1 METRK
6 VIKINEKSLTLQLPL
21 FLRQR
26 LQLLHRLPRRLTLQL
41 IRSPLSNILG
51 PEITEEPLKHILN
64 DPATAVVEDHENCQ
78 RSFEFH
84 AEGNE
89 AQFFVHFG
97 DELGGA
103 GEGHAR
109 CGHKTPVHGFVFAD
123 GLAEGTALVVDGEG

>member
-21 FLRQR
+21 FLRQC

-41 IRSPLSNILG
+41 IRSPLSNILR
-51 PEITEEPLKHILN
+51 PEITEEPLQHILN
-64 DPATAVVEDHENCQ
+64 HPATAVVQDHENSQ
-78 RSFEFH
+78 RSLEFH
-84 AEGNE
+84 AEGHE

-103 GEGHAR
+103 GEGDAR
-109 CGHKTPVHGFVFAD
+109 CGHKTPVHGLVFAD